1 MIAPQRSHGLPKP
14 QRRSSRRPNALLVA
28 LLLWTWTNQ
37 SEGWMTTAQALAAPA
52 HQPVAG
58 EHERLEK
65 ALRDDGVQVHFAGA
79 SQLGPYPVS
88 LWQLTNGLRVALAPD
103 PAVKT
108 VAVHTWVRVGSADE
122 RPGKT
127 GLAHLF
133 EHLMFKS
140 TRNHRAGVLD
150 RTLEQWGASA
160 NAATWLDWTYY
171 HETVPAAHLAETLAL
186 EADRLVHLD
195 LTKAA
200 FASELDVVQEERREA
215 VESDADGQLD
225 EAVYAAAYGAHPYGH
240 PTIGFA
246 ADLQALTLE
255 DAQRFYATHYTASNA
270 TLVLVGAVEPA
281 QTLRA
286 VAAAYG
292 PLPTRPVP
300 EREKLPAVALGA
312 VQKRLSIDAEADR
325 LVLAWRTLPGDDPDH
340 PGLLLLTEILCNA
353 DSARLTRYFVF
364 EAALATSCQASL
376 TDLRG
381 PGLLELR
388 LHLRPGVKAASV
400 LPKLRAEVAALIA
413 ERPPTEA
420 ELAAAKNR
428 LRAQQYRELLSVD
441 GRAESL
447 GQALIN
453 WQDPDAVDRW
463 FRRAAEVRV
472 ADLQRLA
479 RSFLTTDREVVVLAE
494 AAKPKPVARH
504 KRPSSVA
511 STAAEPRP

>member
-1 MIAPQRSHGLPKP
+1 MSWRLRAQCLFGL
-14 QRRSSRRPNALLVA
+14 QGRSRRRLVVLAAALLP
-28 LLLWTWTNQ
+28 LWTWTNQ
-37 SEGWMTTAQALAAPA
+37 SEGWMTTAQALAAESRQSGPA
-52 HQPVAG
+52 SLLQ
-58 EHERLEK
+58 LEK
-65 ALRDDGVQVHFAGA
+65 ALRDEGLQVSFVGA

-88 LWQLTNGLRVALAPD
+88 LWQLPNGLRVALAPD
-103 PAVKT
+103 PAVRT
-108 VAVHTWVRVGSADE
+108 VAVHTWMRVGSADE
-122 RPGKT
+122 RAGKT

-200 FASELDVVQEERREA
+200 FVSELDVVQEERREA

-286 VAAAYG
+286 VVAAYA
-292 PLPTRPVP
+292 PLPTRPAP
-300 EREKLPAVALGA
+300 ERDKLPAVALGA
-312 VQKRLSIDAEADR
+312 VQRRAVIDAESDR
-325 LVLAWRTLPGDDPDH
+325 LVMAWRTLPGDDPDH

-353 DSARLTRYFVF
+353 DSARLTRHFVF
-364 EAALATSCQASL
+364 DAALATSCQATL

-400 LPKLRAEVAALIA
+400 LPRLRTEVAALMA
-413 ERPPTEA
+413 DRPPTDA

-447 GQALIN
+447 GQALVN
-453 WQDPDAVDRW
+453 WQDPDAIDRW
-463 FRRAAEVRV
+463 FRRAAEVQV

-479 RSFLTTDREVVVLAE
+479 RTFLTADREVVVLAE
-494 AAKPKPVARH
+494 AAKAKPVAQR
-504 KRPSSVA
+504 KRRSAIA
-511 STAAEPRP
+511 STAAEP